1 MNSSEIFHGRYEL
14 LLRVGSGGFSEV
26 WKALDMRSGI
36 EVAIKIFRKQDQEGI
51 QLCRDE
57 FLKTYE
63 FQHPNILTPFHFDVD
78 DDRPYLIMKFITNGT
93 LSAKLGQLNYSQINT
108 LFNQL
113 SSALHYLHTL
123 PEPVIHGD
131 IKPDNILI
139 DEKGNFLLT
148 DFGISTKLI
157 QKFTQTMVA
166 DPFAESGKGVTP
178 MAYRSPETFKYKN
191 WTAGELTPKSDIWSA
206 GVTLFQTIY
215 DTLPFNGE
223 GGLGQLIMMKSGH
236 NDLKDILD
244 LGDDKFSAF
253 HNILLSALQLEPAM
267 RPDVLNRKEEVVV
280 SSSINHETKHSEAL
294 PFTENIA
301 TPIAKEKESKSWT
314 YVLLLALIASGIII
328 GMTFYNKSQEGIIL
342 TENPNSEVVLI
353 DDDTINHL
361 SDSPTALNA
370 EAQSPTVQESEVN
383 RYKTPFNREQPIIT
397 PTNKNQKPTTGN
409 ISLNT
414 STVTIPMDQPKN
426 NLASPSTPIIN
437 ESTPVT
443 SIQAVSNSEADKPTL
458 TTSKTTSKLAIIKP
472 NIPIPLALNE
482 DISNGDN
489 YPAGSKIAFI
499 VTRNVESYDQVFLQK
514 DQVVYATVKKSKKNK
529 ISIRF
534 PEVHSN
540 GGTKLKSLNLDNFE
554 INVGSDKKG
563 KVFTP
568 VTSAYQK
575 NVQIQ

>member
-108 LFNQL
+108 LLNQL

-191 WTAGELTPKSDIWSA
+191 WTVGELTPKSDIWSA

-253 HNILLSALQLEPAM
+253 HNILLSALQLEPSM
-267 RPDVLNRKEEVVV
+267 RPDVLNRQEEVVV
-280 SSSINHETKHSEAL
+280 TSSINHETKHSEAL

-361 SDSPTALNA
+361 SDSPTALNE

-383 RYKTPFNREQPIIT
+383 RYKTSSNRELPIIT
-397 PTNKNQKPTTGN
+397 PTNKDQKPTTGN

-414 STVTIPMDQPKN
+414 STVTIPTDQPKN

-437 ESTPVT
+437 ESAPVT
-443 SIQAVSNSEADKPTL
+443 SIQAVSNSEADKPTP

-482 DISNGDN
+482 DVSNSDN

-499 VTRNVESYDQVFLQK
+499 VTRNIESYDQVFLQK
-514 DQVVYATVKKSKKNK
+514 DQVVYATVKKSNKNK